1 MHAQIPLD
9 LSRRR
14 DSRTT
19 PPRAYRLP
27 HAVRDR
33 LQAALEPFRN
43 GERAYALAVF
53 LGRFWSMPGRVAL
66 PFPIDRRALA
76 DREDLELTEGE
87 VRGAIHTLE
96 AIGFLARW
104 KTLGSRY
111 KATEAGLR
119 RKPVPFLFGPDYMP
133 AFIAA
138 NGRAAAARGGQDGA
152 RQHPTAQ
159 KRERPSASLLEPR
172 TRAPAHQLKH
182 PYNLPKDKSAA
193 QAALLMGKMI
203 APESPKAFQPNA
215 NLEAALDKLMRA
227 IGIAETQR
235 GGRGQ

>member
-14 DSRTT
+14 DMRTT
-19 PPRAYRLP
+19 PPRPYRLP

-76 DREDLELTEGE
+76 DREDLDLTEGQ
-87 VRGAIHTLE
+87 VRGAIRTLE

-104 KTLGSRY
+104 KTIGSRY

-119 RKPVPFLFGPDYMP
+119 RKPVPFMFGPDYMP

-138 NGRAAAARGGQDGA
+138 NRRAAAARSGQDGGRRYHA
-152 RQHPTAQ
+152 PQM
-159 KRERPSASLLEPR
+159 RERPSAALLEAR
-172 TRAPAHQLKH
+172 TRAPVPPLKQ
-182 PYNLPKDKSAA
+182 PYNLPKDKSVA
-193 QAALLMGKMI
+193 QAALLMGQNLR
-203 APESPKAFQPNA
+203 APEPNA
-215 NLEAALDKLMRA
+215 NLEAALDRLAKA
-227 IGIAETQR
+227 IGKAGAKR
-235 GGRGQ
+235 DGRGS

>member
-1 MHAQIPLD
+1 MCGVRSSLRAGATLRGTMHAQIALD

-14 DSRTT
+14 DMRTT
-19 PPRAYRLP
+19 PPRPYRLP

-76 DREDLELTEGE
+76 DRADFELTEGE
-87 VRGAIHTLE
+87 VRGAIRTLE

-111 KATEAGLR
+111 RATEAGLR

-138 NGRAAAARGGQDGA
+138 NGRAAVARSGKDGA
-152 RQHPTAQ
+152 RRYQAPQ
-159 KRERPSASLLEPR
+159 SRERPSASLLEAR
-172 TRAPAHQLKH
+172 SRAPEPPLKR
-182 PYNLPKDKSAA
+182 PYNLPKDKS
-193 QAALLMGKMI
+193 
-203 APESPKAFQPNA
+203 
-215 NLEAALDKLMRA
+215 
-227 IGIAETQR
+227 T
-235 GGRGQ
+235 

>member
-14 DSRTT
+14 DMRTA
-19 PPRAYRLP
+19 PLRPYRLP

-43 GERAYALAVF
+43 GERAFALAVF
-53 LGRFWSMPGRVAL
+53 LGRFWSLPGRVAL

-87 VRGAIHTLE
+87 VRGAIRTLE

-111 KATEAGLR
+111 KATEAVLR
-119 RKPVPFLFGPDYMP
+119 RKPVPFVFGPDYMP

-138 NGRAAAARGGQDGA
+138 NGRAAAARGGPDGV
-152 RQHPTAQ
+152 RRYQTLQ
-159 KRERPSASLLEPR
+159 SRERPSATVLEARSRSL
-172 TRAPAHQLKH
+172 ADQLKQ

-193 QAALLMGKMI
+193 QAALLMGQMK
-203 APESPKAFQPNA
+203 APESFQPNA
-215 NLEAALDKLMRA
+215 NLERALDKLKRA
-227 IGIAETQR
+227 IGIAEAQR
-235 GGRGQ
+235 GGGGS

>member
-1 MHAQIPLD
+1 MHAQIALD
-9 LSRRR
+9 LSRCR
-14 DSRTT
+14 DMRTT
-19 PPRAYRLP
+19 PPRPYRLP
-27 HAVRDR
+27 YAVRDR

-76 DREDLELTEGE
+76 DREDLKLTEGE
-87 VRGAIHTLE
+87 VRGAIRTLE
-96 AIGFLARW
+96 VIGFLARW

-111 KATEAGLR
+111 KATEYGLR
-119 RKPVPFLFGPDYMP
+119 RKPVPFMFGPDYMP

-152 RQHPTAQ
+152 RRYPTPQ
-159 KRERPSASLLEPR
+159 KREWPSAAFLEARSRSL
-172 TRAPAHQLKH
+172 ADQSKH

-193 QAALLMGKMI
+193 QAALLMGKI
-203 APESPKAFQPNA
+203 QTPEFVQPNA
-215 NLEAALDKLMRA
+215 NLEAALDRLREA
-227 IGIAETQR
+227 IGKAGAKRE
-235 GGRGQ
+235 GSGS

>member
-14 DSRTT
+14 DMRTT
-19 PPRAYRLP
+19 PPRPYRLP

-87 VRGAIHTLE
+87 VRGAIRTLE

-119 RKPVPFLFGPDYMP
+119 RKPVPFMFGPDYLP

-138 NGRAAAARGGQDGA
+138 NGRAAAAHGGQDGA
-152 RQHPTAQ
+152 RRYPTPQ
-159 KRERPSASLLEPR
+159 SRERPSATLLEAR
-172 TRAPAHQLKH
+172 TRAPAPSLKP

-193 QAALLMGKMI
+193 QAALLMGKNRS
-203 APESPKAFQPNA
+203 ALESNA
-215 NLEAALDKLMRA
+215 NLEAALDRLAKA
-227 IGIAETQR
+227 IGKAGAKRE
-235 GGRGQ
+235 GRG

>member
-1 MHAQIPLD
+1 MLAAQLRLPLVRTRTQSARRAFRP
-9 LSRRR
+9 SRGEG
-14 DSRTT
+14 
-19 PPRAYRLP
+19 AYRLP

-33 LQAALEPFRN
+33 LEAALEPFRN

-87 VRGAIHTLE
+87 VRGAIRTLE

-119 RKPVPFLFGPDYMP
+119 RKPVPFMFGPDYMP

-138 NGRAAAARGGQDGA
+138 NGRAAAARGGEGDGRRSTTAPTRGRRPASLSGA
-152 RQHPTAQ
+152 R
-159 KRERPSASLLEPR
+159 SL
-172 TRAPAHQLKH
+172 
-182 PYNLPKDKSAA
+182 
-193 QAALLMGKMI
+193 
-203 APESPKAFQPNA
+203 
-215 NLEAALDKLMRA
+215 
-227 IGIAETQR
+227 
-235 GGRGQ
+235 

>member
-1 MHAQIPLD
+1 MHAQIALD

-14 DSRTT
+14 DMRTT
-19 PPRAYRLP
+19 PPRPYRLP

-43 GERAYALAVF
+43 AERAYALAVF

-76 DREDLELTEGE
+76 DRADLELTEGE
-87 VRGAIHTLE
+87 VRGAIRTLE
-96 AIGFLARW
+96 AVGFLARW

-152 RQHPTAQ
+152 PRYPTAQ
-159 KRERPSASLLEPR
+159 VRERASATFLGAR
-172 TRAPAHQLKH
+172 NRAPALPLKH
-182 PYNLPKDKSAA
+182 HYNLPKDKSAA
-193 QAALLMGKMI
+193 QAALLMGKMK
-203 APESPKAFQPNA
+203 APESPQAFQPNA
-215 NLEAALDKLMRA
+215 NLEAALDRLKRA
-227 IGIAETQR
+227 IGKAEAQR
-235 GGRGQ
+235 GGRGS

>member
-1 MHAQIPLD
+1 MLAEPMLD

-14 DSRTT
+14 DRSRTSFRT
-19 PPRAYRLP
+19 GTTSQPYRLP
-27 HAVRDR
+27 HAVKDR
-33 LQAALEPFRN
+33 LTAALEPFRN
-43 GERAYALAVF
+43 GERALALATF

-76 DREDLELTEGE
+76 DREGLGLTEGE
-87 VRGAIHTLE
+87 VRGAIRTLE
-96 AIGFLARW
+96 AVGFLNRW

-152 RQHPTAQ
+152 RRYPTLQ
-159 KRERPSASLLEPR
+159 NRERPSATLLEAR
-172 TRAPAHQLKH
+172 TRAPVPPLKH
-182 PYNLPKDKSAA
+182 SYNLPKDKSAA
-193 QAALLMGKMI
+193 QAALLMGQNRN
-203 APESPKAFQPNA
+203 APEPNA
-215 NLEAALDKLMRA
+215 TLEAALDRL
-227 IGIAETQR
+227 
-235 GGRGQ
+235 